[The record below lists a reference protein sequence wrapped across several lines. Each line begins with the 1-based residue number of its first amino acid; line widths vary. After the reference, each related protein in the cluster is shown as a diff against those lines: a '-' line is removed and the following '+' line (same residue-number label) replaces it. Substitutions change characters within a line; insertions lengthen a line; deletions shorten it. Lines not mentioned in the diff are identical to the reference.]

1 MPPPIDVPKTPGK
14 LSTRGEYFM
23 NVLPGLLAF
32 LAKYNADFLYYQVW
46 PTEDEEIRLKIAK
59 QEEQATS
66 IDVIEQARTE
76 EFCSPQQQALA
87 RRVSGIVRDGDG
99 DIPAPT
105 PALFPKSSTTAW
117 GMIALQKAL
126 HGYMKAI
133 AGTDHAFLL
142 DDVCVTDDM
151 CGSKAFEAIN
161 DYMAPKNDET
171 KREVKADY
179 DDHLA
184 SLVPRSSLPKFLA
197 DLLRL
202 GKTKQLYFQETPSK
216 IVIMEDMISQMKL
229 VDGPDK
235 ALGWTN
241 EITTWRLELAAD
253 KLKKEFTDGAIV
265 GHFEKKLRS
274 IESNYERAKA
284 HAKKTGNKMF
294 QKVYQDGDG
303 HRGYKALAARK
314 YDKPCS
320 WCRDNLG
327 KEFYGHSVDEC
338 NNKKKKP
345 PDGVPPDTASE
356 TDSEISEREAERRA
370 EEETRSGGSLERG
383 AEDNEEEDERDSR
396 GRMARPPTKE
406 DE

>member
-14 LSTRGEYFM
+14 LSTRGEYFT
-23 NVLPGLLAF
+23 NILPGLQTF

-46 PTEDEEIRLKIAK
+46 PTTDADIRLKIAK

-87 RRVSGIVRDGDG
+87 RRVSGIARDGDG
-99 DIPAPT
+99 DVPAPI

-216 IVIMEDMISQMKL
+216 IVIVEDMIAQMKL

-235 ALGWTN
+235 AFGWTN
-241 EITTWRLELAAD
+241 
-253 KLKKEFTDGAIV
+253 
-265 GHFEKKLRS
+265 
-274 IESNYERAKA
+274 
-284 HAKKTGNKMF
+284 
-294 QKVYQDGDG
+294 
-303 HRGYKALAARK
+303 
-314 YDKPCS
+314 
-320 WCRDNLG
+320 
-327 KEFYGHSVDEC
+327 
-338 NNKKKKP
+338 
-345 PDGVPPDTASE
+345 
-356 TDSEISEREAERRA
+356 
-370 EEETRSGGSLERG
+370 
-383 AEDNEEEDERDSR
+383 
-396 GRMARPPTKE
+396 
-406 DE
+406 